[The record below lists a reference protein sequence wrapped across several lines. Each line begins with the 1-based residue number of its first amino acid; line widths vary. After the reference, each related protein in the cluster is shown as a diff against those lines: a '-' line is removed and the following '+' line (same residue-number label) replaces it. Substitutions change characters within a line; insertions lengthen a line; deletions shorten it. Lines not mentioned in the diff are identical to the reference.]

1 MPPALPSARS
11 SYGDPRVS
19 KGFQQ
24 SKGRDGARENLTGA
38 EIQGNRDREGDIASF
53 VSLSFKIKKQPI
65 IFLESPRLGD
75 NMVFI
80 QSFFSL
86 LATFSSHYP

>member
-1 MPPALPSARS
+1 MPPALLSARS
-11 SYGDPRVS
+11 SYGDPHVS

-24 SKGRDGARENLTGA
+24 SKGPDGAGENLTGA
-38 EIQGNRDREGDIASF
+38 EIQRKRDREGEVASF
-53 VSLSFKIKKQPI
+53 ISMSFKIKKQPI

-75 NMVFI
+75 NVVFI